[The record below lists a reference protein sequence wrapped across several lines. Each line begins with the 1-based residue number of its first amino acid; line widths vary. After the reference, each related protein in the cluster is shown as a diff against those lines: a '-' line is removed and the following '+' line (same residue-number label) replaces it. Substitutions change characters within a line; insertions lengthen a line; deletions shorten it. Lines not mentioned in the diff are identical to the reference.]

1 MTDEKKK
8 PALRYCRYC
17 AGEAVLYTRDGR
29 NFEGMPGYIATVR
42 CQRCLVS
49 ITAFSSS
56 RRAAE
61 IIVRDRWNGNGS
73 ADRTGRSV

>member
-17 AGEAVLYTRDGR
+17 AGEAVIYTRDGR
-29 NFEGMPGYIATVR
+29 NFEGMPGFIATVR

-56 RRAAE
+56 RKAAE
-61 IIVRDRWNGNGS
+61 IIVRDRWNGKS
-73 ADRTGRSV
+73 AAVGAE